1 MRVVFLEDVEGT
13 ADTGDVKNVADG
25 FARNYLLPR
34 RLAAPANDHYINIA
48 QAKAGKQARRQDQLD
63 EEARGHL
70 LGKVDGQ
77 HLRIEVRVGEQG
89 KMFGSVTSRDIAEAV
104 QEATRVEIEHQQ
116 VYLPQP
122 LRELGSHEV
131 TVKLTKNV
139 HAKITVDVEP
149 LGGAEAA
156 EQPAETAAE
165 VATAGESPGESLI
178 PEQAAAS
185 EAQDADKRRQ
195 AKEGS
200 QDTSADSGV
209 GAEAPAEAAQ
219 VAVPQAVADIEEPD
233 EDELEQTGE
242 VD

>member
-34 RLAAPANDHYINIA
+34 KLAAPANGHYINIA
-48 QAKAGKQARRQDQLD
+48 QAKASKQARRQDRLD
-63 EEARGHL
+63 DEARAHL
-70 LGKVDGQ
+70 LPKVDGTTV
-77 HLRIEVRVGEQG
+77 RVEVRVGEQG
-89 KMFGSVTSRDIAEAV
+89 KLFGSVTSRDIAEALR
-104 QEATRVEIEHQQ
+104 EATKIEVEHQQ

-139 HAKITVDVEP
+139 HATVTVAVEP
-149 LGGAEAA
+149 LGGVQEAETPAEAA
-156 EQPAETAAE
+156 TE
-165 VATAGESPGESLI
+165 ATAEPLVSET
-178 PEQAAAS
+178 AAAS

-195 AKEGS
+195 AEEGS
-200 QDTSADSGV
+200 QDTSAETGV
-209 GAEAPAEAAQ
+209 GLEAGAEAAQ
-219 VAVPQAVADIEEPD
+219 VAAPQAVADVEAPD
-233 EDELEQTGE
+233 EQELEHTGE